1 MIFFVCLKRQGYLL
15 QIMHVLWN
23 IIRFFII
30 SLFLYGTA
38 YGIFFLVLSD
48 VIAYL
53 KFIFGKE
60 NLNLDKPYLLPAKNN
75 GTQFLNFCLLG
86 DNTNYK
92 SKINSIIS
100 SSLNNFFIN
109 YKELSDL
116 FSDDNKPRVADE
128 NNNAKSEAE
137 NMV

>member
-1 MIFFVCLKRQGYLL
+1 M
-15 QIMHVLWN
+15 
-23 IIRFFII
+23 
-30 SLFLYGTA
+30 YGTA

-86 DNTNYK
+86 DNNNYK

-128 NNNAKSEAE
+128 NNREFNQRRSG
-137 NMV
+137 